1 MTPEE
6 KTRAKEQAKR
16 FLPAPLPD
24 PPTDPAPAQKKRT
37 KKIRDMPMKVY
48 VKRAK
53 SIRMFSVQLCK
64 DGKIF
69 TAGEYP
75 TVEDACR
82 AAQEWTDKLQE

>member
-6 KTRAKEQAKR
+6 KAKAREQAKR

-24 PPTDPAPAQKKRT
+24 PPIDPPPVQRRRI
-37 KKIRDMPMKVY
+37 KKIRDLPMQVY

-53 SIRMFSVQLCK
+53 PIRMYSVQLCK
-64 DGKIF
+64 GGKVF
-69 TAGEYP
+69 TGGEYE

-82 AAQEWTDKLQE
+82 AAQEWTDKLEK

>member
-1 MTPEE
+1 MTNEE
-6 KTRAKEQAKR
+6 KALAREQAKR

-24 PPTDPAPAQKKRT
+24 PPLVPVQKKRA
-37 KKIRDMPMKVY
+37 KKIRDLPMKIY

-64 DGKIF
+64 GGKVF

-82 AAQEWTDKLQE
+82 AAQEWTDKLEK

>member
-6 KTRAKEQAKR
+6 KAKAREQAKR
-16 FLPAPLPD
+16 FLPALLPD
-24 PPTDPAPAQKKRT
+24 PATAPAPAQKRA
-37 KKIRDMPMKVY
+37 KKVRDLPMKVY

-64 DGKIF
+64 GGKVF

-82 AAQEWTDKLQE
+82 AAQEWTDKLDK

>member
-1 MTPEE
+1 MTDEE
-6 KTRAKEQAKR
+6 KAKARAQAKR

-48 VKRAK
+48 VKRAR
-53 SIRMFSVQLCK
+53 SIRMYSVQLCK

-82 AAQEWTDKLQE
+82 AAQEWTDKLDK

>member
-16 FLPAPLPD
+16 FLSAPLPD
-24 PPTDPAPAQKKRT
+24 PPINAAPVQRRRI
-37 KKIRDMPMKVY
+37 KKIRDMPMQVY

-53 SIRMFSVQLCK
+53 SIRMYSVQLCK
-64 DGKIF
+64 DGKVF
-69 TAGEYP
+69 TAGEYE

-82 AAQEWTDKLQE
+82 AVQEWTDKIEK

>member
-1 MTPEE
+1 MTDEE
-6 KTRAKEQAKR
+6 KAKAREQAKR

-24 PPTDPAPAQKKRT
+24 PPLVPVQKKRA
-37 KKIRDMPMKVY
+37 KKIRDLPMQVY

-64 DGKIF
+64 NGKVF
-69 TAGEYP
+69 TGGEYP

-82 AAQEWTDKLQE
+82 AAQEWIDKLEK

>member
-6 KTRAKEQAKR
+6 KAKAREQAKR
-16 FLPAPLPD
+16 FLAAPLPD
-24 PPTDPAPAQKKRT
+24 PPIAPAPVQRRRI
-37 KKIRDMPMKVY
+37 KKIRDLPMQVY

-64 DGKIF
+64 GGKVF

>member
-6 KTRAKEQAKR
+6 KAKAREQAKR
-16 FLPAPLPD
+16 FLAAPLPD
-24 PPTDPAPAQKKRT
+24 PPIAPPPAQKRA
-37 KKIRDMPMKVY
+37 KKIRDLPMQVY

-53 SIRMFSVQLCK
+53 SIRMYSVQLCK
-64 DGKIF
+64 GGKVF

-82 AAQEWTDKLQE
+82 AAQEWTDKLEK

>member
-6 KTRAKEQAKR
+6 KAKARAQAKR

-24 PPTDPAPAQKKRT
+24 PPLVPVQKKRA
-37 KKIRDMPMKVY
+37 KKIRDLPMKVY

-53 SIRMFSVQLCK
+53 SIRMYSVQLCK
-64 DGKIF
+64 GGKVF
-69 TAGEYP
+69 TAGEYE

-82 AAQEWTDKLQE
+82 AAQEWTDKLDK

>member
-6 KTRAKEQAKR
+6 KAKARAQAKR

-24 PPTDPAPAQKKRT
+24 PAIAPAPAQKRT
-37 KKIRDMPMKVY
+37 KKIRDLPMKVY

-64 DGKIF
+64 NGKVF
-69 TAGEYP
+69 TAGEYE

-82 AAQEWTDKLQE
+82 AVQDWKEKNP